1 MVVKLI
7 ENIIKAIYAEIDTLE
22 NSLIQNEN
30 KAIELRRSFEKLCK
44 HILGYE
50 QSNTKETLYNMI
62 NSVTKKSKKLN
73 IQYVCHNLR
82 KDLNQWSH
90 DNPNK
95 LSDVELEDY
104 ILRYKNIIEIIT
116 GIKNTTKS
124 NEIKPFQLDLLNLNP
139 KQKIAVESTRKI
151 VLVNAGPGT
160 GKTFLI
166 VVRILNELNKNN
178 DKKIFGLSFT
188 NKASEEL
195 EHKIDDKIFSTN
207 LALCRKNIFTA
218 TIHSFA
224 LFFIQEYFESNN
236 IYFKFVIID
245 DLELEE
251 IKNEFEND
259 KNLINQYLRENS
271 ILTFDMI
278 IDMFLGTVKNNEKF
292 RLFLSDKL
300 NEIIIDEAQDLDKF
314 QYEILYLLYTN
325 IPNLKLFFV
334 GDQRQNVYAFK
345 GGTLNNITEYFND
358 EKDFSYVELE
368 YSYRCPQNI
377 LNFVN
382 NFYFNDCK
390 NPKLSNAIN
399 NNGNKLILKEFDDKE
414 QEANWI
420 TKKIIE
426 KKSQGIKLNDIA
438 IIWSNTFYFQEI
450 LEALNSYEI
459 SFKVFGGQYTLNP
472 YIKLMRL
479 IVNLIY
485 TNNNHSLKSIQVFW
499 INNELNGKNIDEVLV
514 PLSDMNF
521 TNKPSYK
528 KLYKI
533 LKFVKS
539 KQSTKQSVLNII
551 VDFIA
556 YVYKENIFDENI
568 ISIYIKLQMVI
579 ENDLLLDNY
588 DKFKLSFSPNHPD
601 LGQFYSRSDEIV
613 KCDFADENDFVTVTT
628 IHSAKGL
635 EWENVIIPGMAQ
647 DSFPRWFS
655 DEKTKTE
662 ELPNELK
669 KFYVACTRSKLNLY
683 FTRPRNITIKSNKN
697 GQYYTFARDV
707 STFLK
712 ELETDN

>member
-7 ENIIKAIYAEIDTLE
+7 ENIIKEIYSEIDTLE

-30 KAIELRRSFEKLCK
+30 KAIELRKSFEKLFK
-44 HILGYE
+44 LVLGYE

-62 NSVTKKSKKLN
+62 NSVAKKSKQHN

-95 LSDVELEDY
+95 LSNIELEDY
-104 ILRYKNIIEIIT
+104 ILRYRNIIEIIT
-116 GIKNTTKS
+116 GIKNTIKS
-124 NEIKPFQLDLLNLNP
+124 NAIKPFQLELLNLNP

-166 VVRILNELNKNN
+166 VGRILNELNKNN

-188 NKASEEL
+188 NKSSEEL

-207 LALCRKNIFTA
+207 LALCRKNIFTG

-236 IYFKFVIID
+236 IYFKFIIID

-259 KNLINQYLRENS
+259 KELINKYLRENS

-278 IDMFLGTVKNNEKF
+278 IDTFLGTVKNNEKF

-300 NEIIIDEAQDLDKF
+300 DEIIIDEAQDLDKF

-334 GDQRQNVYAFK
+334 GDQRQNIYAFK

-382 NFYFNDCK
+382 NFHFNDCK
-390 NPKLSNAIN
+390 NPRLSNAIN
-399 NNGNKLILKEFDDKE
+399 NNGNKLILNEFDDKE

-420 TKKIIE
+420 ARKIIE
-426 KKSQGIKLNDIA
+426 KRSQGVKLNDIA

-485 TNNNHSLKSIQVFW
+485 TNNNHSLKSIQAFW
-499 INNELNGKNIDEVLV
+499 INNELNGKNIDEILV

-521 TNKPSYK
+521 TNKPSYQ

-539 KQSTKQSVLNII
+539 KQATKQSVLNII

-556 YVYKENIFDENI
+556 YTYKENIFDNNI
-568 ISIYIKLQMVI
+568 ISTYIKLQMVI

-588 DKFKLSFSPNHPD
+588 DKFKLSFSPNHPE
-601 LGQFYSRSDEIV
+601 LEQFYSRSDEIV
-613 KCDFADENDFVTVTT
+613 KCDFAEENDFVTVTT

-635 EWENVIIPGMAQ
+635 EWANVIIPGMAQ

-655 DEKTKTE
+655 DEKTKAE

-669 KFYVACTRSKLNLY
+669 KFYVACTRSKSNIY
-683 FTRPRNITIKSNKN
+683 FTRPRNVTIKSNKN
-697 GQYYTFARDV
+697 GQYYTFARDI
-707 STFLK
+707 SIFLK
-712 ELETDN
+712 DLE